1 MIGTHKTTIERE
13 IENGQHLKI
22 NVVYHSTKIFSWDKE
37 TSTIT
42 LNTGGWDTYT
52 TKKRMNQCLEEFGF
66 AAKVYQKNFNWFC
79 SYQGRELEFKNNKL
93 IISLT

>member
-13 IENGQHLKI
+13 IKNGQHTKI

-37 TSTIT
+37 TGTIT
-42 LNTGGWDTYT
+42 LNTGGWETYT

-66 AAKVYQKNFNWFC
+66 TAKVYQKDFNWFC
-79 SYQGRELEFKNNKL
+79 NYEGTEFEFKNNKV
-93 IISLT
+93 IIFVT

>member
-42 LNTGGWDTYT
+42 LNTGGWETYT
-52 TKKRMNQCLEEFGF
+52 TKK
-66 AAKVYQKNFNWFC
+66 
-79 SYQGRELEFKNNKL
+79 
-93 IISLT
+93 